1 MILEVDIE
9 MNQIRQSIGAEVRF
23 KFFQFSF
30 VYITFAIYVPA
41 NLQIFEL
48 QAHCRSKS
56 RFGGDV
62 IALHATVFLEL
73 LEVCLDWPNGH

>member
-48 QAHCRSKS
+48 QAYHIHILAKIRGIRTAGGFAQCCQFLSK
-56 RFGGDV
+56 
-62 IALHATVFLEL
+62 
-73 LEVCLDWPNGH
+73 